1 MKFFI
6 PYSGWDNHWH
16 NYRKQSTPIGVE
28 TGPSGVYAEGK
39 MTWAAPGKKT
49 SDL

>member
-1 MKFFI
+1 M
-6 PYSGWDNHWH
+6 
-16 NYRKQSTPIGVE
+16 PIGVE

-49 SDL
+49 SDLQQETWRHKSENQQGENTWSWR